1 MTKKIILSISII
13 IAATACTFSQN
24 TKSIHQEQ
32 WEFHNTLTET
42 EISQMYIPVSMPQND
57 KSQKNCTL
65 TRKVFG
71 YHPYWSNGMQVNYD
85 WDLISDLCY
94 FSWEFSATT
103 GNVTNT
109 NSWATAQ
116 VVTDAHNN
124 GVRVHL
130 CVPLFSNHEI
140 FLSNMT
146 ARNNMIN
153 NLIAAMNLR
162 NAIGVNIDFESVPG
176 TQRDSITAFMIQ
188 LSNSVKTA
196 IPGAIISIALP
207 AVDWGNVWNIPV
219 LKNYVDWFVIMGY
232 DYYYAG
238 SSQAGPVGP
247 TYSFTTAYDRNL
259 SRSTTYYLHA
269 GVHKDSLILAIPYYG
284 REWST
289 VSDAV
294 PSNTIANISSRFYRD
309 IRNNP
314 TTYNNRQWEP
324 NSLNPYYVYY
334 TGTQWRQCW
343 VDDEISLKRKY
354 DLINIRDIGGV
365 GIWALGYDDGY
376 TELWDALE
384 DRFTTC
390 AVVPCT
396 DTIWDLGGPGRNYY
410 NNESF
415 SYTIAPTNAVG
426 LSLNFTSFVLENGW
440 DTLFIYN
447 GNSTAAPLIGHY
459 TGSNSPGLINASGN
473 ALTIRFKSDNATVA
487 AGWQAIWQCIAD
499 NVPPTTVVHVPA
511 GWKTND
517 FTTTF
522 SDNDNIQVKENFY
535 NVAYFDPI
543 ANLWLSNGNTG
554 FVNEQFTAAT
564 TPNWTLHTGNWALD
578 AGTLKQSLTTS
589 SNTNAFMSVQSAST
603 SNVFMYH
610 WKMRIGSGDATNN
623 RRAGLH
629 YFSDNPS
636 ATERGNSYF
645 VYYRVENAKVQMYKT
660 VGNVFQLK
668 TNVDYPFQANTWY
681 DLKIVYNRQT
691 GLHQTFINNQLVS
704 WWIDDIPLQSG
715 NGLSLRTG
723 NCEAWYDDIR
733 VFQSRGSSEVV
744 TVGDNS
750 QSQVRFQ
757 NTNPSS
763 PSGIIRSI
771 VIDHANLWSP
781 VDSAYVNVDWT
792 PPVGLTSVYDGTGVD
807 VDTIYT
813 QTQAS
818 ANWTP
823 ANDPHSGLAQYM
835 FGLGSAPGLDDIAPM
850 SSNGVNFAATLSGLN
865 LNWGDTIYFTVY
877 AINNAGIVSGTIS
890 SDGFLVYDPT
900 TDLPLQFVSSLH
912 VYPNPASDVLNV
924 QTTKQDSFV
933 WFVFDSQGRLVLS
946 GKNNDGE
953 KAIDISSLTSGVYL
967 IKIAT
972 PTESSARMF
981 EKVY

>member
-1 MTKKIILSISII
+1 MKFKLSLSTSFLIAVAILCN
-13 IAATACTFSQN
+13 AQN
-24 TKSIHQEQ
+24 NPTIHQEQ
-32 WEFHNTLTET
+32 LDYFNSLQQSQIDA
-42 EISQMYIPVSMPQND
+42 ISQAAPMPQKN
-57 KSQKNCTL
+57 SASKNCTL

-71 YHPYWSNGMQVNYD
+71 YHPYWSNGLQTNYD
-85 WDLISDLCY
+85 WNLISDLCY
-94 FSWEFSATT
+94 FSWEFSPTT
-103 GNVTNT
+103 GNVTNSH
-109 NSWATAQ
+109 SWATAQ

-130 CVPLFSNHEI
+130 CVPLFNSHEI
-140 FLSNMT
+140 FLTNMT
-146 ARNNMIN
+146 ARNNMIA
-153 NLIAAMNLR
+153 NLITAMNQR
-162 NAIGVNIDFESVPG
+162 NAIGVNIDFESVSG

-294 PSNTIANISSRFYRD
+294 PSNTIANISSVFYRD
-309 IRNNP
+309 LRNNP
-314 TTYNNRQWEP
+314 ATYNNRQLEP

-343 VDDEISLKRKY
+343 IDDEYSLKRKY

-415 SYTIAPTNAVG
+415 TYTIAPTNATG

-447 GNSTAAPLIGHY
+447 GHSTAAPLIGHY

-473 ALTIRFKSDNATVA
+473 ALTIRFKSDNATTA

-499 NVPPTTVVHVPA
+499 NVPPTTIVNIPA
-511 GWKTND
+511 GWKTDD
-517 FTTTF
+517 FTASFT
-522 SDNDNIQVKENFY
+522 DNDNILLKDSFFHVS
-535 NVAYFDPI
+535 YFDTMT
-543 ANLWLSNGNTG
+543 NMWLSNAETG
-554 FVNEQFTAAT
+554 FLNEQFQGIS
-564 TPNWTLHTGNWALD
+564 TPGWTWQTGNWATD
-578 AGTLKQSLTTS
+578 AGSLKQSLTTN
-589 SNTNAFMSVQSAST
+589 SNTNAFISVHPAPT
-603 SNVFMYH
+603 SNVFLYH

-629 YFSDNPS
+629 YFCDNPS
-636 ATERGNSYF
+636 LSDRNNSYF

-681 DLKIVYNRQT
+681 DLKILYNRQT

-704 WWIDDIPLQSG
+704 WWIDDTPLQSG

-733 VFQSRGSSEVV
+733 VYQSRGSSEVV
-744 TVGDNS
+744 TVGNNP
-750 QSQVRFQ
+750 QSHIRFQ
-757 NTNPSS
+757 NANPMS
-763 PSGIIRSI
+763 PSGIVRSI
-771 VIDHANLWSP
+771 VIDHVNLWST

-850 SSNGVNFAATLSGLN
+850 SSNGVNIAATLSGLN

-877 AINNAGIVSGTIS
+877 AINNAGLASNAIS
-890 SDGFLVYDPT
+890 SDGFLVYDPS
-900 TDLPLQFVSSLH
+900 TDLPFLSVASLH
-912 VYPNPASDVLNV
+912 LYPNPATDVLHIRSPES
-924 QTTKQDSFV
+924 QGFSWQI
-933 WFVFDSQGRLVLS
+933 FDSNGKHVMS
-946 GKNNDGE
+946 GINNIGSDT
-953 KAIDISSLTSGVYL
+953 IDISKLAKGTYFIKVNLKNYTLTSVFVKG
-967 IKIAT
+967 
-972 PTESSARMF
+972 S
-981 EKVY
+981 

>member
-1 MTKKIILSISII
+1 MINKIILSICIA
-13 IAATACTFSQN
+13 IAANTFTYSQ
-24 TKSIHQEQ
+24 TIKPIHQEHL
-32 WEFHNTLTET
+32 EFHNALSDT
-42 EISQMYIPVSMPQND
+42 EISIMYTPASMPHSQ
-57 KSQKNCTL
+57 KQQKNCTL
-65 TRKVFG
+65 TKKVFG
-71 YHPYWSNGMQVNYD
+71 YHPYWSNGMQTNYN
-85 WDLISDLCY
+85 WNLISDLCY
-94 FSWEFSATT
+94 FSWEFSPTT
-103 GNVTNT
+103 GNVTNSH
-109 NSWATAQ
+109 SWATAQ

-130 CVPLFSNHEI
+130 CVPLFNSHEI
-140 FLSNMT
+140 FLTNMT

-153 NLIAAMNLR
+153 NLITAMNQR

-188 LSNSVKTA
+188 LSNSVKAA

-232 DYYYAG
+232 DYYYAS

-247 TYSFTTAYDRNL
+247 TYSFTTTYDRNL

-269 GVHKDSLILAIPYYG
+269 GVHKDSLIMAIPYYG

-289 VSDAV
+289 VSNAV
-294 PSNTIANISSRFYRD
+294 PSNTISNISSRFYNF

-324 NSLNPYYVYY
+324 NSLNPYYVFH
-334 TGTQWRQCW
+334 TGTEWRQCW

-384 DRFTTC
+384 VKFTTC

-415 SYTIAPTNAVG
+415 TYTISPTNATG
-426 LSLNFTSFVLENGW
+426 LSLNFTSFSLENGW

-447 GNSTAAPLIGHY
+447 GNSSAAPLIGHY
-459 TGSNSPGLINASGN
+459 TGSNSPNLIHASGN
-473 ALTIRFKSDNATVA
+473 SLTLRFKSDNATVA
-487 AGWQAIWQCIAD
+487 AGWQAIWQCVVD
-499 NVPPTTVVHVPA
+499 NVPPTTIVDVTS

-517 FTTTF
+517 FTTHF
-522 SDNDNIQVKENFY
+522 IDNDNIQLKETFY
-535 NVAYFDPI
+535 NIAYFDT
-543 ANLWLSNGNTG
+543 NHDVWLSNGETG
-554 FVNEQFTAAT
+554 FLNEQFQGTT
-564 TPNWTLHTGNWALD
+564 TPNWSLQTGNWAID
-578 AGTLKQSLTTS
+578 AGTLKQSLLS
-589 SNTNAFMSVQSAST
+589 NSNTNAFIYTQPSAT
-603 SNVFMYH
+603 SHVFLYH
-610 WKMRIGSGDATNN
+610 WKMRIGAGDATNN

-681 DLKIVYNRQT
+681 DLKILYNKQT

-704 WWIDDIPLQSG
+704 WWIDDTPLQNG

-733 VFQSRGSSEVV
+733 VYQSRGTSQLIAI
-744 TVGDNS
+744 GDDPLS
-750 QSQVRFQ
+750 HIKFQ
-757 NTNPSS
+757 NHDPLS
-763 PSGIIRSI
+763 PAGIIRSI
-771 VIDHANLWSP
+771 VIDNVNLWST
-781 VDSAYVNVDWT
+781 VDSVYVNVDWT
-792 PPVGLTSVYDGTGVD
+792 PPVGLTSVYDGIGVD

-813 QTQAS
+813 QTEAS
-818 ANWTP
+818 VNWSLT
-823 ANDPHSGLAQYM
+823 NDPHSGMANYF
-835 FGLGSAPGLDDIAPM
+835 FGLGTAPGLDDIVAM
-850 SSNGVNFAATLSGLN
+850 SSNGVNIVATLSGLN
-865 LNWGDTIYFTVY
+865 LNWGDTVYFTVY
-877 AINNAGIVSGTIS
+877 AVNNAGLASVAIS
-890 SDGFLVYDPT
+890 SDGLLVYDPT
-900 TDLPLQFVSSLH
+900 TMQQDNQSFQFAL
-912 VYPNPASDVLNV
+912 YPNPVDDVLNIAISNSYDFSWIITNMEGKIILTGSSCNQIQV
-924 QTTKQDSFV
+924 NNLSSGMYYIIICNVNQTAIQSF
-933 WFVFDSQGRLVLS
+933 L
-946 GKNNDGE
+946 K
-953 KAIDISSLTSGVYL
+953 K
-967 IKIAT
+967 
-972 PTESSARMF
+972 
-981 EKVY
+981 